1 MLSSAMNQLVA
12 GVRQFQ
18 ERVYPGQREL
28 FHRLAKKQE
37 PKVLFLT
44 CADSRI
50 DPAMLTQ
57 SQPGSLFVY
66 RNIGNIVPPHGAP
79 DGGVASILE
88 YSIGALSIEHVIICG
103 HSNCGAM
110 KGLLNPELA
119 HKLPTV
125 SAWLRHAE
133 AGLRVTKMLHD
144 EASGEELLRAVTE
157 RNVIAQLN
165 NIRTYPEVAA
175 PLAARKLALHGWH
188 YDIGTGAV
196 SIYDVSRDS
205 FVPLADW
212 MAASRQA

>member
-1 MLSSAMNQLVA
+1 MLNSAMNQVVA

-18 ERVYPGQREL
+18 ERVFPGQREL

-88 YSIGALSIEHVIICG
+88 YAIGVLGIEHVIICG
-103 HSNCGAM
+103 HSDCGAM

-119 HKLPTV
+119 QKLPTV
-125 SAWLRHAE
+125 KDWLRHAE
-133 AGLRVTKMLHD
+133 AGHRVTKMLHED
-144 EASGEELLRAVTE
+144 ASGEELLRAVTE
-157 RNVIAQLN
+157 RNVVAQLN
-165 NIRTYPEVAA
+165 NLRTYPEVAA
-175 PLAARKLALHGWH
+175 PLAARKLAVHGWY

-196 SIYDVSRDS
+196 NIFDVGRDS

-212 MAASRQA
+212 AAVSRQA